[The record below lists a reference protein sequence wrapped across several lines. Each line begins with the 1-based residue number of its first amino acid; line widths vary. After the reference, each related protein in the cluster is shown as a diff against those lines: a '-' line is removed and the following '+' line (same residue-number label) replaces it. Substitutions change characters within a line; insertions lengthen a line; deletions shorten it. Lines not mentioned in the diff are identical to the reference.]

1 MDKLIYISSSLYEWV
16 NYSLNNLRKNNFRN
30 FAIII
35 FFLIAQS
42 QNFTQNKIRC
52 AYCQQEIHS
61 KYILVDGKAY
71 HPEHF
76 LCKACNKQING
87 NFMKKDGDY
96 YHPDCYSKV
105 EELICDYCK
114 KPLDE
119 EYIVSENKKYHK
131 SCYENYI
138 LPKCSVC
145 NFPLKGKYSE
155 DIYKNKFHTY
165 HLNEMHLCDACNR
178 IICQALT
185 NGGHDYLDG
194 RHICNIC
201 YATAV
206 FDQKQFEKLLVK
218 VSGQLT
224 SIGIKFNLKNIQIV
238 GVDRNVLRNKAKNYT
253 ERTQGYC
260 NSEKF
265 NRYIDKRIVDQ
276 TISHTIYVLSGVP
289 SLVIES
295 TIAHELMH
303 SWIFEN
309 TKNNL
314 SDKINEGS
322 CNYVSYLYLR
332 SLNQDSAEDLIKKL
346 ETDSDINYGKGFLE
360 IRQQFENKSINDFLT
375 FLKTK

>member
-1 MDKLIYISSSLYEWV
+1 MTKIK
-16 NYSLNNLRKNNFRN
+16 LNNIITSYNSK
-30 FAIII
+30 III
-35 FFLIAQS
+35 IILLSVVNTSIFS
-42 QNFTQNKIRC
+42 QNKIRC
-52 AYCQQEIHS
+52 AYCKQEINN

-71 HPEHF
+71 HPKHF
-76 LCKACNKQING
+76 ICMECNKQIIG
-87 NFMKKDGDY
+87 NFMRKDGVY
-96 YHPDCYSKV
+96 YHPECYIQV
-105 EELICDYCK
+105 EKLICDYCQ

-131 SCYENYI
+131 SCYEKYI

-165 HLNEMHLCDACNR
+165 HLNEMHLCDSCNR

-206 FDQKQFEKLLVK
+206 FDQKQLGKLLVK

-224 SIGIKFNLKNIQIV
+224 SFGIKFNLRNIEIV

-260 NSEKF
+260 NSEKL
-265 NRYIDKRIVDQ
+265 NRYIDKRMVDQ
-276 TISHTIYVLSGVP
+276 TISHTIYVLFGVP

-332 SLNQDSAEDLIKKL
+332 SLNQDSAEDLIRKL
-346 ETDSDINYGKGFLE
+346 ETDTDINYGKGFLE
-360 IRQQFENKSINDFLT
+360 IRQQFGNKSINDFLT
-375 FLKTK
+375 FLKY